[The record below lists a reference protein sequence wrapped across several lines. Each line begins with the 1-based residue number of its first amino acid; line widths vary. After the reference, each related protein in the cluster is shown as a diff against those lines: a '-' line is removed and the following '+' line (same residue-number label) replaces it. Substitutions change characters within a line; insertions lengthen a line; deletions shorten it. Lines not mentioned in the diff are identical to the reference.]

1 MCLLTGEQAS
11 RKTSRNCGKLVL
23 LLLLLLLMAD
33 DDDDYEDDVVI
44 NSK

>member
-23 LLLLLLLMAD
+23 LLLLLLMAD